1 MADALVRRAFEF
13 VSLDNKQIYYS
24 VSTLQKT
31 KRKKKIIL
39 QIYYS
44 VSTLQKTKKKEE
56 NNFLKNLKPFNILQ
70 MMV

>member
-13 VSLDNKQIYYS
+13 VSLDNK
-24 VSTLQKT
+24 
-31 KRKKKIIL
+31 